1 MEDLERRVL
10 ELESK
15 IKSELG
21 ADSEDG
27 QVWRVINGHTERLTK
42 IDDTVWRGNG
52 KDSIVTQL
60 VRLRTELRT
69 IAVVMTVLLP
79 IGVKLLDKIWLGAG

>member
-1 MEDLERRVL
+1 MGTD
-10 ELESK
+10 
-15 IKSELG
+15 
-21 ADSEDG
+21 ADDG
-27 QVWRVINGHTERLTK
+27 QIWRVVHGHTDRLTR

-69 IAVVMTVLLP
+69 IAVMMTVLLP
-79 IGVKLLDKIWLGAG
+79 IGVKLLDKVWLSAG